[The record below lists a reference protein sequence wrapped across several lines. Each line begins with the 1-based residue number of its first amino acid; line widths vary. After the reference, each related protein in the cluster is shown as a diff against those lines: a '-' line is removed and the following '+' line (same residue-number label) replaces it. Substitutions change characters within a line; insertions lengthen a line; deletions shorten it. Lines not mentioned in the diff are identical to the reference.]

1 MIFTKTDWKE
11 KPNCR
16 ATYHGTEEVKI
27 SFSSKTDT
35 LILRNFFV
43 IVKSGWI
50 DHDKSIYHKK
60 QKHHEMLKDDD
71 QKDHHLI
78 PFRSRGPRAA

>member
-35 LILRNFFV
+35 LILRNSFC
-43 IVKSGWI
+43 
-50 DHDKSIYHKK
+50 YRKK
-60 QKHHEMLKDDD
+60 RMD
-71 QKDHHLI
+71 
-78 PFRSRGPRAA
+78 